1 VTPVEPVDTWERNL
15 QPAIHQNP
23 SNPIIEK
30 DTPLS
35 APTITLYGAH
45 WCPDCRRSK
54 QFLGEH
60 QIPYN
65 WVDIEEDPA
74 AEAFVIEKNGGK
86 RIIPTIVFE
95 DDSFLVEP
103 SNAELAAKLG
113 LKTSASRS
121 HFPFIVVGGGPAG
134 LTAAFYAARE
144 GIDTLVI
151 ERAAFGGQ
159 AAGTEKLDNMPGFPD
174 GVAGID
180 FSNQLRRQAERFGV
194 ELLQAQDVVALRTQD
209 NYHILTMQD
218 GSEYSAC
225 ALLISTGSRYR
236 RLNVPGE
243 NSYLGAGIH
252 FCATCDGPFYR
263 GKHVVVVGGG
273 NSAAEESLLLTK
285 FADKVTVLV
294 RGDAFKASRVIQDNV
309 LADPKIE
316 VRWRTEVQSF
326 HGAGG
331 KLARLTLLDK
341 ESGATEELNADGAFI
356 FVGLD
361 PNTLFLKET
370 AVRLDPWGFIITG
383 HDLVHDGD
391 RPPGFEMHDPTFL
404 ETSIPGIF
412 AAGDV
417 RTGSTKQV
425 ASAAGEGATAALLVR
440 EYLKTV

>member
-1 VTPVEPVDTWERNL
+1 MST
-15 QPAIHQNP
+15 
-23 SNPIIEK
+23 
-30 DTPLS
+30 
-35 APTITLYGAH
+35 PTITLYGAH

-74 AEAFVIEKNGGK
+74 AERFVIEKNDGK

-134 LTAAFYAARE
+134 LTAALYAARE

-159 AAGTEKLDNMPGFPD
+159 AAGTEKLDNMPGFAD
-174 GVAGID
+174 GIAGID

-194 ELLQAQDVVALRTQD
+194 ELLQAQDVVALRSHD
-209 NYHILTMQD
+209 NYHILTTQD
-218 GSEYSAC
+218 GSEYSTC
-225 ALLISTGSRYR
+225 ALLITTGSRYR

-243 NSYLGAGIH
+243 NSYIGAGIH
-252 FCATCDGPFYR
+252 FCATCDGPFYK
-263 GKHVVVVGGG
+263 GKHVAVVGGG

-285 FADKVTVLV
+285 FADRVTLLV
-294 RGDAFKASRVIQDNV
+294 RSGALKASKIIQENLLREPRV
-309 LADPKIE
+309 E
-316 VRWRTEVQSF
+316 VRWHTEVQEF

-331 KLARLTLLDK
+331 KLHTLNLLDK
-341 ESGATEELNADGAFI
+341 QQGKREELSIDGAFI

-361 PNTLFLKET
+361 PNTLFLRST
-370 AVRLDPWGFIITG
+370 NVHLNQWGFVVTG

-391 RPPGFEMHDPTFL
+391 RPPGYEAREPALL
-404 ETSIPGIF
+404 ETSVPGIF

-417 RTGSTKQV
+417 RAGSTKQV
-425 ASAAGEGATAALLVR
+425 TSAAGEGATAALLIR